1 MIEQFHA
8 IVKVLVLCYL
18 IYVVYFG
25 MKNLLKASNISE
37 EEKRQFTVISFII
50 VVLIILVEVFEKFLG
65 E

>member
-25 MKNLLKASNISE
+25 MKNLLKASTISE

-50 VVLIILVEVFEKFLG
+50 VVLIILVEGFEKFWS